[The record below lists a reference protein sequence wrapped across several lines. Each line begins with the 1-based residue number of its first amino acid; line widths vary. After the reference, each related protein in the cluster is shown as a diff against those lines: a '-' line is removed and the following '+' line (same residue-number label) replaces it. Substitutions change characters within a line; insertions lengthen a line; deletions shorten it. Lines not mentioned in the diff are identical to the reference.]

1 MQLLAL
7 WIEVSKVCWW
17 WEGMISSLLHFGS
30 WQLFVCS
37 HGFDVYFQDDGSRGI
52 FYAPFSANTGFYYVR
67 CVVLCV
73 LFWNY
78 HVWSRS
84 WLRNFHFYVTTEPT
98 TAQGRSPGCFEVEST
113 CWLQSVLWLNFLT
126 LHRNFF
132 NSLLMSGDL
141 VISTKSH
148 QIALVA
154 LLSEHSSLHG
164 MKTKVLSRD
173 TDEFPGGHA
182 FHYRRDFMRDLFA
195 GKVNPYIF
203 HMSWTL
209 NKDNKQKFFRQIGDW

>member
-1 MQLLAL
+1 
-7 WIEVSKVCWW
+7 
-17 WEGMISSLLHFGS
+17 
-30 WQLFVCS
+30 
-37 HGFDVYFQDDGSRGI
+37 
-52 FYAPFSANTGFYYVR
+52 
-67 CVVLCV
+67 
-73 LFWNY
+73 
-78 HVWSRS
+78 
-84 WLRNFHFYVTTEPT
+84 
-98 TAQGRSPGCFEVEST
+98 
-113 CWLQSVLWLNFLT
+113 
-126 LHRNFF
+126 
-132 NSLLMSGDL
+132 MSGDL